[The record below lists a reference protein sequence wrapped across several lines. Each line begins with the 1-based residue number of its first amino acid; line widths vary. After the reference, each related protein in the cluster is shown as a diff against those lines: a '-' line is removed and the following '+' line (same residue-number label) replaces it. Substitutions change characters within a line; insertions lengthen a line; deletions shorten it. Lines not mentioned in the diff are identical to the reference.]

1 MKKLNRAGVAVALT
15 LMGMGL
21 WGTQTSYAATQSSS
35 SESGKVTTNV
45 YGNDGKVIGTTRDV
59 DGSGKVYGKNGKVI
73 GTTRDADASEKVY
86 GKDGK
91 VIGTTRDADESGK
104 VYGKNGKVV
113 GTTRDADG
121 SDKVYGTDGKVV
133 GTTRANNGS
142 VGVTTNVY
150 DADGNTIGTT
160 RSDSEI
166 LPQTDEARSKLSWLG
181 ALMAALTLTS
191 WRVSRRRNRA

>member
-1 MKKLNRAGVAVALT
+1 MRKLNRAGVAIALA
-15 LMGMGL
+15 LLGMGL
-21 WGTQTSYAATQSSS
+21 WGTQTSFAATKSSGG
-35 SESGKVTTNV
+35 ESGKVTTNV
-45 YGNDGKVIGTTRDV
+45 YGNDGKVVGTTRDA
-59 DGSGKVYGKNGKVI
+59 DESGKSGKVI
-73 GTTRDADASEKVY
+73 GTTRDADGSEKVY
-86 GKDGK
+86 GTNSK
-91 VIGTTRDADESGK
+91 VIGTTRDADGSEK
-104 VYGKNGKVV
+104 VYGKNDKVV
-113 GTTRDADG
+113 GTTRDVDG
-121 SDKVYGTDGKVV
+121 SGQIYGTDGKVV

-150 DADGNTIGTT
+150 DADGNTVGST